1 MNMEATG
8 RKRNILGIGALAV
21 LLLAVALP
29 AGATTT
35 IKNAWKAKYPSNLQS
50 LTNAASAAGEG
61 CLLCHGD
68 AGVNF
73 KWNSY
78 GVEIYNGRCAGL
90 TSAAAFTAAE
100 PLDSDNNPGHQTNL
114 QEILAA
120 TQPGWTDGGN
130 NKIYTDPL
138 ASCTPLQIESQA
150 FAPVTVT
157 GNLDPVSTATPTPT
171 SPAATATP
179 TLAPATATPTLP
191 PATATPTRTPTSLPT
206 ATPTSP
212 AATATP
218 TLAPATATP
227 TSPPATATPTRTP
240 TSLPT
245 ATPTLPPATAT
256 PTRTPTSLP
265 TATPTSP
272 PPSATPTG
280 APTSLPTATPTSPPP
295 TATPTS
301 PPPTAT
307 PTGAPT
313 SLPTATPTLPPGKIE
328 VLIDIKPG
336 SDVNPINLESSRV
349 IPVAILGSPDF
360 SPRELKRMTLRFGH
374 CGNAGAAAWN
384 FHIEDVNLDGI
395 PDLVSNFPTQ
405 HTNLLMGD
413 TVACLVG
420 ATKDG
425 KRVRGRDV
433 VKISD

>member
-1 MNMEATG
+1 MDMEAGG
-8 RKRNILGIGALAV
+8 RKRNKKRSFITLGIGVLAA
-21 LLLAVALP
+21 LLLALALP

-179 TLAPATATPTLP
+179 TLAPATATPTSPPPTATPTSP
-191 PATATPTRTPTSLPT
+191 PATATPTRTPTSLP
-206 ATPTSP
+206 
-212 AATATP
+212 
-218 TLAPATATP
+218 TATP

-272 PPSATPTG
+272 A
-280 APTSLPTATPTSPPP
+280 ATATPTSPPP
-295 TATPTS
+295 TATPTRTPTS
-301 PPPTAT
+301 LSTATPTSPPTAT

-336 SDVNPINLESSRV
+336 SDVNPINLESTRV